1 MVYVVLQRAPARLD
15 GSLDNRF
22 QDARVAARGSDEA
35 DAGATRVRA
44 FNKRISA
51 VQHEFVG
58 QRLVGLRGHRSILAH
73 DLERGDA

>member
-22 QDARVAARGSDEA
+22 QDARVAARGTDEA
-35 DAGATRVRA
+35 DAGATPVVA

-51 VQHEFVG
+51 ALDEGGG
-58 QRLVGLRGHRSILAH
+58 QLLIGRVGHRSTLAH
-73 DLERGDA
+73 DVERSDA